1 MRDPRSTLFAAR
13 AAISSLMFAALFLS
27 AGCGTT
33 EAPAAAGAGAVDGG
47 AVDGGAL
54 DGGAG
59 DIGAG
64 DVDGADA
71 GASDAGAADAGAVD
85 ASACTPVARS
95 TAPTTLKGNRPAS
108 VFLPDSWDGCKQW
121 PLIVLLHGYGASG
134 VIQNIYLGIGERVTS
149 HGFVLVLPEGTKS
162 KSGKQFWDA
171 TNACCNFEDGPVDD
185 VAYLRGLI
193 ETATKQLAIDP
204 ERVFL
209 IGHSNGGFMAYRMAC
224 EAADLVAGVASL
236 AGAVTGAAASCK
248 PTRAVNVL
256 QMHGTDDATIN
267 YNGTVAYPGAE
278 AAETRWI
285 GLNGCTAASV
295 ALPAVDFDG
304 KPAGK
309 ETVQR
314 NATDC
319 DEGTQVGLWKMTGS
333 GHIPAVNAAFKDAL
347 LAHVL
352 AWKRTLKP

>member
-1 MRDPRSTLFAAR
+1 MRDTQRTLLATR
-13 AAISSLMFAALFLS
+13 AGATHLLVAALVFVG
-27 AGCGTT
+27 GCG
-33 EAPAAAGAGAVDGG
+33 AAETPVATSTGASDGG
-47 AVDGGAL
+47 AVDASADVAADADEGTDAGAL
-54 DGGAG
+54 DA
-59 DIGAG
+59 A
-64 DVDGADA
+64 
-71 GASDAGAADAGAVD
+71 AADAATADIASAD

-95 TAPTTLKGNRPAS
+95 TAPTTLGGNRPAS
-108 VFLPDSWDGCKQW
+108 VFLPDGWDGCKQW
-121 PLIVLLHGYGASG
+121 PLIVLLHGYGATG
-134 VIQNIYLGIGERVTS
+134 VIQNIYLGIGARVTS

-204 ERVFL
+204 ARVFL

-236 AGAVTGAAASCK
+236 AGAVNAAAVSCK
-248 PTRAVNVL
+248 PTRPVNVL
-256 QMHGTDDATIN
+256 QMHGTDDATIS
-267 YNGTVAYPGAE
+267 YKGTVAYPGAE
-278 AAETRWI
+278 AAEQRWI
-285 GLNGCTAASV
+285 GLNGCTAAPV

-314 NATDC
+314 NVSGCA
-319 DEGTQVGLWKMTGS
+319 EGTQVGLWTMTGS

-352 AWKRTLKP
+352 AWKRTPKR